1 MGILDVTSLQA
12 PTVFAGVMMLA
23 PAAWASQTV
32 YEYHIEHPRYG
43 DIGTYTNVVQDQGGG
58 TEVHS
63 DLRVAVKILGIV
75 MFREEGTRTEEWR
88 GNRLVGFNATTDT
101 NGDTITVH
109 GEAKGDAFVLTTP
122 TGTIDAPPQVHP
134 SNPWA
139 AHVLDTDFMMST
151 KTGHVERVS
160 VTGGKVE
167 PVTFDGKQ
175 FQLHH
180 YDVVGTKHQQ
190 VWLDDQGT
198 VVAFRTEEDGS
209 PVDFIL
215 THPPTIVGE
224 SQAQNQAQN

>member
-1 MGILDVTSLQA
+1 MGISHVIRWQA
-12 PTVFAGVMMLA
+12 PALFAGLTMLA

-58 TEVHS
+58 TEVKS
-63 DLRVAVKILGIV
+63 DLRVTVKILGIV
-75 MFREEGTRTEEWR
+75 MFREEGTRTELWH
-88 GNRLVGFNATTDT
+88 GDRLVGFDAITDT
-101 NGDTITVH
+101 NGDKIAVH

-139 AHVLDTDFMMST
+139 PHVLDTDFMMST

-160 VTGGKVE
+160 VTGGRVE
-167 PVTFDGKQ
+167 PVTLDGKQ

-215 THPPTIVGE
+215 SHPPTTE
-224 SQAQNQAQN
+224 SQSQAQNQAQN